1 MLISRLIFINR
12 FQFFFMYV
20 FRDNCERWV
29 NVTSASD
36 LGKGEEYGSMKK
48 EISPPYVIESGM
60 GIS

>member
-1 MLISRLIFINR
+1 M
-12 FQFFFMYV
+12 QA

-36 LGKGEEYGSMKK
+36 LGKGEGYGSMKK
-48 EISPPYVIESGM
+48 DISPPYIIDSDM